1 MLNCKVNG
9 SPVRKT
15 RRNGEVDRLTSVAGG
30 AVAFVKLG
38 LSCSSPLTGIGVEV
52 EVATLSGVGKGVS
65 DINASEGEDAAEGG
79 LGSSV
84 LGEGNVVAVG
94 RSAMAT
100 TSGVGVMRT
109 SSWGSVGFNSI
120 IGTEQPTLSVLTQP

>member
-65 DINASEGEDAAEGG
+65 DINASEERTLPKVDSAPQCLGRAMLLLLDALPWQRPQA
-79 LGSSV
+79 LV
-84 LGEGNVVAVG
+84 LCEQVVGDRLA
-94 RSAMAT
+94 
-100 TSGVGVMRT
+100 
-109 SSWGSVGFNSI
+109 SI
-120 IGTEQPTLSVLTQP
+120 Q